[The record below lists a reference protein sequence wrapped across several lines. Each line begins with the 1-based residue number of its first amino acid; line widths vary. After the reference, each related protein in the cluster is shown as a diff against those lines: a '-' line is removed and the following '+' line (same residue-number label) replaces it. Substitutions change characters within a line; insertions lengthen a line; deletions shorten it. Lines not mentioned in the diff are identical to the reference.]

1 MKVDCRPAVIC
12 ADWLAA
18 ECDLVQCVAMATQSL
33 IGLPN
38 HQQKGAETKKSELLV
53 LDPKRSNAIN
63 IGMTV
68 LPAVHVI
75 KTAIL
80 NFDEFAISKEGI
92 EVGRHSQSARA
103 EVRGFSGMECS

>member
-1 MKVDCRPAVIC
+1 MV
-12 ADWLAA
+12 
-18 ECDLVQCVAMATQSL
+18 TQSL
-33 IGLPN
+33 TGLPN

-92 EVGRHSQSARA
+92 EVGLSIQS
-103 EVRGFSGMECS
+103 MQD

>member
-1 MKVDCRPAVIC
+1 MKVNSRPAVVC

-18 ECDLVQCVAMATQSL
+18 ESNLVHCNAMVTQSL
-33 IGLPN
+33 TWLPD
-38 HQQKGAETKKSELLV
+38 HPQKGAESKKSELLV
-53 LDPKRSNAIN
+53 LDSKRSNAIN

-92 EVGRHSQSARA
+92 EVGVSIRRS
-103 EVRGFSGMECS
+103 EGFFFFAMERS

>member
-1 MKVDCRPAVIC
+1 M
-12 ADWLAA
+12 
-18 ECDLVQCVAMATQSL
+18 
-33 IGLPN
+33 
-38 HQQKGAETKKSELLV
+38 QKGPETKKSELLV

-92 EVGRHSQSARA
+92 EVRVTSCQQRVVKSQWY
-103 EVRGFSGMECS
+103 SGKRVELD

>member
-1 MKVDCRPAVIC
+1 MSCELRVPDRDTNMMCLWVN
-12 ADWLAA
+12 
-18 ECDLVQCVAMATQSL
+18 V
-33 IGLPN
+33 
-38 HQQKGAETKKSELLV
+38 QKGPETKKSEILV

-92 EVGRHSQSARA
+92 EVKPVAVCREGR
-103 EVRGFSGMECS
+103 CCP

>member
-1 MKVDCRPAVIC
+1 MSRVSDALFVTSDWKRVSSPPVVVC
-12 ADWLAA
+12 A
-18 ECDLVQCVAMATQSL
+18 
-33 IGLPN
+33 
-38 HQQKGAETKKSELLV
+38 QKAAETKKTEILV

-80 NFDEFAISKEGI
+80 NFDEFAIGKEGI
-92 EVGRHSQSARA
+92 EVGARPSSFLRPGEPEGRSTTPA
-103 EVRGFSGMECS
+103 T

>member
-1 MKVDCRPAVIC
+1 M
-12 ADWLAA
+12 
-18 ECDLVQCVAMATQSL
+18 
-33 IGLPN
+33 
-38 HQQKGAETKKSELLV
+38 QKGPETKKTEILV

-92 EVGRHSQSARA
+92 EVPPTSCQQRVLSD
-103 EVRGFSGMECS
+103 VYL

>member
-1 MKVDCRPAVIC
+1 MCYHGDSRMLLSQTWLLLMLLPDVTCRLC
-12 ADWLAA
+12 L
-18 ECDLVQCVAMATQSL
+18 
-33 IGLPN
+33 
-38 HQQKGAETKKSELLV
+38 QKGAESKKSELLV

-92 EVGRHSQSARA
+92 EVGGSRA
-103 EVRGFSGMECS
+103 DVGEIVPMKLNCTN

>member
-1 MKVDCRPAVIC
+1 MIIIIITHAVS
-12 ADWLAA
+12 
-18 ECDLVQCVAMATQSL
+18 V
-33 IGLPN
+33 
-38 HQQKGAETKKSELLV
+38 QKGPETKKSEILV

-92 EVGRHSQSARA
+92 EVDQQRA
-103 EVRGFSGMECS
+103 L

>member
-1 MKVDCRPAVIC
+1 M
-12 ADWLAA
+12 
-18 ECDLVQCVAMATQSL
+18 
-33 IGLPN
+33 
-38 HQQKGAETKKSELLV
+38 QKAPETKKSEILV
-53 LDPKRSNAIN
+53 LDSKRSNAIN

-92 EVGRHSQSARA
+92 EVTLTSCLSLWRL
-103 EVRGFSGMECS
+103 C

>member
-1 MKVDCRPAVIC
+1 MFTSIRILQNIFSVYLIRVIVSDTVIC
-12 ADWLAA
+12 LMFLW
-18 ECDLVQCVAMATQSL
+18 
-33 IGLPN
+33 
-38 HQQKGAETKKSELLV
+38 QKGPETKKSEILV

-92 EVGRHSQSARA
+92 EVRPLP
-103 EVRGFSGMECS
+103 VCCSR

>member
-1 MKVDCRPAVIC
+1 MKVNCRPAVVC

-18 ECDLVQCVAMATQSL
+18 ESHLIHCVATMTQSL
-33 IGLPN
+33 TWLLHHP
-38 HQQKGAETKKSELLV
+38 QKGAESKKSELLV

-92 EVGRHSQSARA
+92 EVGVTNRRRRA
-103 EVRGFSGMECS
+103 EVRAME

>member
-1 MKVDCRPAVIC
+1 MP
-12 ADWLAA
+12 
-18 ECDLVQCVAMATQSL
+18 T
-33 IGLPN
+33 
-38 HQQKGAETKKSELLV
+38 QKGTEAKRSEILV

-80 NFDEFAISKEGI
+80 NFDEFAINKEGI
-92 EVGRHSQSARA
+92 EVGLLPTT
-103 EVRGFSGMECS
+103 RGRQYITISYCMYKIMLMKFLVH